1 MINDFSLQINETQ
14 GLMNKDLQYDKNLNP
29 FNRTKFKSNE
39 NQMKIL
45 SELIERESPIKEEET
60 FTQTKEK
67 DTVLM
72 VTKNRSNK
80 AIFKTDNNALPKENI
95 HLLAKEIFKQRIE
108 GMKDE
113 HGINTT
119 QTFPKLLYVLDENNI
134 HKDSEYYWLT
144 ELAMKSTALRQAP
157 DYQSAKVMKELYGDV
172 FPCINKACA

>member
-80 AIFKTDNNALPKENI
+80 AIFKTDNNALPKEKYTLFI
-95 HLLAKEIFKQRIE
+95 K
-108 GMKDE
+108 
-113 HGINTT
+113 
-119 QTFPKLLYVLDENNI
+119 P
-134 HKDSEYYWLT
+134 
-144 ELAMKSTALRQAP
+144 
-157 DYQSAKVMKELYGDV
+157 
-172 FPCINKACA
+172 

>member
-1 MINDFSLQINETQ
+1 MNLLLKFKDDNKKLEAINDGFLFECDIEAIDYFVSH
-14 GLMNKDLQYDKNLNP
+14 YDA
-29 FNRTKFKSNE
+29 S
-39 NQMKIL
+39 
-45 SELIERESPIKEEET
+45 
-60 FTQTKEK
+60 
-67 DTVLM
+67 
-72 VTKNRSNK
+72 
-80 AIFKTDNNALPKENI
+80 
-95 HLLAKEIFKQRIE
+95 LAKEIFKQRIE

-113 HGINTT
+113 HGVNTT